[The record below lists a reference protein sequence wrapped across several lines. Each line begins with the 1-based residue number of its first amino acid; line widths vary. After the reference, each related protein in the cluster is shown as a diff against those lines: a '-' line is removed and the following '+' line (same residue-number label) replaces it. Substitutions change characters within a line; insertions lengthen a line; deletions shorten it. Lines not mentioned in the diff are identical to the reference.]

1 MVFATKLTPAALLA
15 VLLTAALA
23 TTKLATDAW
32 FYRSGQDLLWQG
44 PLIVAMTWSL
54 ALANV
59 LSARTRL
66 RRSVRRGWMKAL
78 LGMAMVLL
86 AAVVLM
92 AALFQ
97 LQRLISPR
105 VISTI
110 STGVLLLLLLYSL
123 WRSHVLPRTPPMPS
137 PWAT

>member
-23 TTKLATDAW
+23 MTKLATDAW

-54 ALANV
+54 ALANI
-59 LSARTRL
+59 LSARTRP
-66 RRSVRRGWMKAL
+66 RRSVRRGWIKTLVGA
-78 LGMAMVLL
+78 AMFLL

-123 WRSHVLPRTPPMPS
+123 WRSHGLPRTPPMPS